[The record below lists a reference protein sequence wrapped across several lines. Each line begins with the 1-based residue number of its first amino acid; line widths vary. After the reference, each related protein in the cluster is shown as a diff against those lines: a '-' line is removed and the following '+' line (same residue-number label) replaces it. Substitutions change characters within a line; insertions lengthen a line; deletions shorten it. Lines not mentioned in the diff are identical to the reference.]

1 MESLWNRN
9 TRRVN
14 GESCIF
20 AGSDEAGMLFPAE
33 KILRVFQPSEGKEYL
48 PEKDFTFTPGE
59 NVIRRTAGSSMPC
72 LSEADLSPSPE
83 SAILFPAKNSNAIAG
98 GRDGKL
104 LLFDNLD
111 FFARHQF
118 EVDYIAAAVD
128 FPVVPDL
135 QPDRLP
141 RFRRKLAGK
150 QPVRVILIG
159 DSISAGYN
167 ATKFLNVPPYLP
179 PWIEQFSSG
188 LEKKYGAAVEFRN
201 HAVSGSGCRAA
212 WEIADRWLEAET
224 DLLIAAYG
232 MNDFSRLSPE
242 QYVETLGRIVGEK
255 RTRHPDTEFLLVSSM
270 SGNPE
275 WTNTPPG
282 KDVLFAEALKKY
294 VASAEKTVA
303 FADVF
308 SVWREVIRRKGFYSM
323 TGNGVN
329 HPNDFGHRIY
339 AAVLSELF

>member
-1 MESLWNRN
+1 MEGLWNRD

-48 PEKDFTFTPGE
+48 PEKDFAFTPGE
-59 NVIRRTAGSSMPC
+59 NVIRRTAGSSMPF
-72 LSEADLSPSPE
+72 LSPEELYPSQE
-83 SAILFPAKNSNAIAG
+83 TAILFPAKGGNAIAG
-98 GRDGKL
+98 GPNGKL
-104 LLFDNLD
+104 LRFDGVD
-111 FFARHQF
+111 FFARSQF

-135 QPDRLP
+135 QKDRLP
-141 RFRRKLAGK
+141 RFRRKLAEK

-188 LEKKYGAAVEFRN
+188 LEKEYGAPVEFRN

-242 QYVETLGRIVGEK
+242 QYVENLGRIVCEK
-255 RTRHPDTEFLLVSSM
+255 RTRHPETEFLLVSSM

-275 WTNTPPG
+275 WTNTPSG
-282 KDVLFAEALKKY
+282 KDVLFADALKQY

-303 FADVF
+303 LADVF
-308 SVWREVIRRKGFYSM
+308 PVWREVIRRKGFYSM

>member
-1 MESLWNRN
+1 MEGLWNRN
-9 TRRVN
+9 TRHVS

-20 AGSDEAGMLFPAE
+20 AGSDEAGMLFPVE
-33 KILRVFQPSEGKEYL
+33 KILRVFQPSDGREYF
-48 PEKDFTFTPGE
+48 PEKDFIFTPGGR
-59 NVIRRTAGSSMPC
+59 VICRAAGSSMPF
-72 LSEADLSPSPE
+72 LSHSDLSPSPE
-83 SAILFPAKNSNAIAG
+83 NAILFPAKGSNAIAG
-98 GRDGKL
+98 GLNGKL
-104 LLFDNLD
+104 LRFDRED
-111 FFARHQF
+111 FFARCQF

-150 QPVRVILIG
+150 QPVRGILIG

-167 ATKFLNVPPYLP
+167 ATKFLGVPPYVP
-179 PWIEQFSSG
+179 SWIEQFSSG
-188 LEKKYGAAVEFRN
+188 LEKQYGVSVDCRN
-201 HAVSGSGCRAA
+201 QAVSGSGCRAA
-212 WEIADRWLEAET
+212 WEIADQWLEMET
-224 DLLIAAYG
+224 DLLVVAYG

-255 RTRHPDTEFLLVSSM
+255 RARHPDTEFLLVSSM

-282 KDVLFAEALKKY
+282 KDVLFAEALKRH
-294 VASAEKTVA
+294 VASAAKTVA
-303 FADVF
+303 LADVS